1 MPDQTPV
8 ILLAFA
14 NDRQGTFLR
23 NISQEQQAISDAL
36 KPAERNGW
44 VQVEIIAAATV
55 QKIIDTFLEYK
66 DRIVLFH
73 YGGHADGES
82 LLLSSGDN
90 ATAVDAQS
98 FAAFLALQKGMKL
111 VFLNGC
117 DTYQQAEAL
126 EQAGIGQVIVT
137 DREIDDEAAKDFA
150 RYFYGGLAQKSNVKS
165 AFDQAETIVKLGK
178 GGATRALY
186 WSEKQINPEK
196 TYDEAPWEL
205 FVNPSADA
213 SWNLAQN
220 ELGII
225 LDSLRGKMRNDK
237 TEQVLRELGEL
248 AAAKNSEFENEIT
261 LLSTRF
267 KSLKKKRNLGLLS
280 TSEASL
286 ENNKINYAV
295 LELMDMI
302 EEQGL

>member
-1 MPDQTPV
+1 
-8 ILLAFA
+8 
-14 NDRQGTFLR
+14 
-23 NISQEQQAISDAL
+23 
-36 KPAERNGW
+36 
-44 VQVEIIAAATV
+44 
-55 QKIIDTFLEYK
+55 
-66 DRIVLFH
+66 
-73 YGGHADGES
+73 
-82 LLLSSGDN
+82 
-90 ATAVDAQS
+90 
-98 FAAFLALQKGMKL
+98 
-111 VFLNGC
+111 
-117 DTYQQAEAL
+117 
-126 EQAGIGQVIVT
+126 
-137 DREIDDEAAKDFA
+137 
-150 RYFYGGLAQKSNVKS
+150 
-165 AFDQAETIVKLGK
+165 AETIVKLGK